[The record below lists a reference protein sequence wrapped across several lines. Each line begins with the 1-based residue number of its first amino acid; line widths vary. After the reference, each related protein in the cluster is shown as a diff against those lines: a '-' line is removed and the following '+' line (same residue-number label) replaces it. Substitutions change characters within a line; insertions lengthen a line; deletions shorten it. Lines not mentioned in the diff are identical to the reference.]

1 MLEEV
6 DDFEVKNFVLI
17 LNRQLPEPGFMG
29 WLIKNIRKPLL
40 V

>member
-6 DDFEVKNFVLI
+6 DDFEIKNFVLI
-17 LNRQLPEPGFMG
+17 LNRQFLEAVFIS